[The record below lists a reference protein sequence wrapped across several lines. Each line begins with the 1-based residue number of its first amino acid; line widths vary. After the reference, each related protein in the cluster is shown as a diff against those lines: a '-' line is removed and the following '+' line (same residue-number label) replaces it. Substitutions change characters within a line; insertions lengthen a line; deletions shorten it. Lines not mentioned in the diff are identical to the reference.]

1 MEWHGIVPLVS
12 AAQASVDLARRSCYA
27 DLQPAVT
34 KRIGMAARHK
44 ASVMLQ
50 LLCYAGLQREVA
62 RRSVTAAGKVVFQ
75 HGATFALCGIA
86 AGSCKTQCA
95 GCAKRRLG
103 CRSYREVAE
112 AVQSKSNTDKMLL
125 KEEVAERRAASA
137 KRSLSEE
144 VAQQRSSS
152 PMHPSTHPSIHHS
165 FIHRFIGSWIHGFM
179 DSVITG
185 SLIH

>member
-1 MEWHGIVPLVS
+1 LEWHVPIVS
-12 AAQASVDLARRSCYA
+12 AAQASVDLVRRSCYA

-34 KRIGMAARHK
+34 KRIGTAARHK
-44 ASVMLQ
+44 ASAMLQ
-50 LLCYAGLQREVA
+50 LFCQAGLQREVA

-112 AVQSKSNTDKMLL
+112 AGQSKSNTDKMLL

-152 PMHPSTHPSIHHS
+152 PIHPSIHPL
-165 FIHRFIGSWIHGFM
+165 IHPSIIRSFIGSLVHGFM